1 MRNPL
6 DIDMQGG
13 GSQYQLLMRNPLDI
27 DMQGGSQSVRIL
39 QPGGG
44 GGGGAKGFSPDSQN
58 PPDTSA
64 RGCRGTFPGGS

>member
-1 MRNPL
+1 MSGSSS
-6 DIDMQGG
+6 QG
-13 GSQYQLLMRNPLDI
+13 
-27 DMQGGSQSVRIL
+27 
-39 QPGGG
+39 GGG